1 MADSLHEISIA
12 APIER
17 VYAAWTTPDGLAS
30 WWTADCRLAKDV
42 GGIHVFGFQGRD
54 VLFHFH
60 VDTLAPPLHVQW
72 TGIAGPNMTDEW
84 IGTTID
90 VQLIPEGAKTRVRF
104 AHRDWRSSDGA
115 FRACNTTWG
124 ELMYRLRDACEG
136 RRPGPLFR

>member
-12 APIER
+12 ASPER
-17 VYAAWTTPDGLAS
+17 VFAAWTTQEGLAS
-30 WWTADCRLAKDV
+30 WWTSDCTVAKDV
-42 GGIHVFGFQGRD
+42 GGVNVFGFQGRA

-60 VDTLAPPLHVQW
+60 IDALVAPQHVQW
-72 TGIAGPNMTDEW
+72 TGIAGPKMPDEW

-90 VQLIPEGAKTRVRF
+90 VQLLPEGGNTRLRF
-104 AHRDWRSSDGA
+104 SHRDWRSSEGA

-136 RRPGPLFR
+136 RGTGPLFS